1 MAIQTEIEMG
11 ADIEMATVSSTNPLK
26 PIFLAFL
33 HDHNQVWYA
42 DNKSVK
48 NNTLKTK
55 MVA

>member
-26 PIFLAFL
+26 PIFVAFL
-33 HDHNQVWYA
+33 HDHNQVRYA

-48 NNTLKTK
+48 NNTWTTK
-55 MVA
+55 MAA